1 MKKRFKIKG
10 IDCAN
15 CAAHLEEKIKKVEG
29 VENASISF
37 FTETMIIECSEEYL
51 EEVMKSIRK
60 LVKKEEPEATIEEM

>member
-1 MKKRFKIKG
+1 MKKLFKIKG

-37 FTETMIIECSEEYL
+37 FTEKMIIECSEENL
-51 EEVMKSIRK
+51 DEVMNNIRK
-60 LVKKEEPEATIEEM
+60 LVKKEEPDAIVEEI